1 MKLQRFI
8 GKNSKTVMEEIRAVL
23 GDEALIVSNTE
34 VGTKTEIIA
43 ASESTV
49 ELNDAAPES
58 LDTRDEHTQIGIANE
73 STETLIYDERSN
85 DPWAQIKNIN
95 NEILAIKSSLKQI
108 PKNMPS
114 GGTAPKAVS
123 YTHLTLPTTPYV

>member
-43 ASESTV
+43 ASESTA
-49 ELNDAAPES
+49 ELNDDAPKS
-58 LDTRDEHTQIGIANE
+58 LDTRDERTQIDLSNA

-85 DPWAQIKNIN
+85 DPWAQIKNI
-95 NEILAIKSSLKQI
+95 
-108 PKNMPS
+108 
-114 GGTAPKAVS
+114 
-123 YTHLTLPTTPYV
+123 